1 MQKGESK
8 ILLHEL
14 VVYDQNTPK
23 EAAWM
28 DITMLAAFNSAE
40 RNLKEWQDLVT
51 KAGLRITGHFC
62 SEGTA
67 HSILELELA

>member
-14 VVYDQNTPK
+14 VMYDQNTPI

-40 RNLKEWQDLVT
+40 RNLKECQDLVT